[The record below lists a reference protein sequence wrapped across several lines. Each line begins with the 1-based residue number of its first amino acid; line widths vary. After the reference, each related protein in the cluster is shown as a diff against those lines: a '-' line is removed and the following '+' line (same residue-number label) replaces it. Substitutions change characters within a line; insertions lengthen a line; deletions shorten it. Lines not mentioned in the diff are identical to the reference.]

1 MSGFAGRNS
10 YRNSY
15 PVIVSPEVYR
25 LLRDLFVVGVFTL
38 SHAHRTRREAPPGA
52 GEVIRPFPLL

>member
-1 MSGFAGRNS
+1 
-10 YRNSY
+10 
-15 PVIVSPEVYR
+15 VIVSPEVYR

-52 GEVIRPFPLL
+52 GEV